1 MIASGIFEQAH
12 LSDLKSALDVYARR
26 QRVVADNIANVQTPG
41 YRAQEYRFE
50 ELLTGAQRRLEGA
63 RTHTAHL
70 PLGKRDLAETVGEQ
84 RDLATDYDNG
94 VNNVDI
100 DREMT
105 GLATNDLSY
114 RLATRLLGM
123 KYNLLRGAIIGRL
136 PR

>member
-1 MIASGIFEQAH
+1 MIRSGIFEPAH
-12 LSDLKSALDVYARR
+12 LGELKTALDVYARR
-26 QRVVADNIANVQTPG
+26 QKVVADNIANVQTPG
-41 YRAQEYRFE
+41 FRSQEYRFE
-50 ELLTGAQRRLEGA
+50 DLLSGADRRLEGL
-63 RTHTAHL
+63 RTHAGHL
-70 PLGKRDLAETVGEQ
+70 PLGKRSLADTEGEQ
-84 RDLATDYDNG
+84 RELATDYDNG